1 MIVETFCQFCKKP
14 LRLIVEDVYGGM
26 GDPNKLYGLASCDT
40 CSDFRQRKRQT
51 FNKLKWICETLATG
65 QVNGKED
72 LERVRKNLKTLLMR
86 YAVNLAKHRGVD
98 SPDWDE
104 AILDALMAKPSSL
117 SSVLAT
123 LSGMIKQERLL

>member
-1 MIVETFCQFCKKP
+1 MIVELKCQFCG
-14 LRLIVEDVYGGM
+14 RVGRVIVDDQYAALK
-26 GDPNKLYGLASCDT
+26 DPQGLYNRYSCDP
-40 CSDFRQRKRQT
+40 CGDFRQRKRQT

-123 LSGMIKQERLL
+123 ISGMIKQERLL